1 MLRKFSNPNRF
12 QSAFTLIELL
22 VVIAIIAILAGL
34 LLPALSQAKLQAQRK
49 LCQADEMNLVGAIN
63 QYFATYSRMPVSSNA
78 VNSAAG
84 QAAGAGNSN
93 DFTFGTHGLTTILP
107 ANWPKTLAVNTEG
120 EGGKAGGG
128 NEYQNN
134 NSEVMAI
141 LRDDNFIPEFTNNVG
156 HIYNPQQTVFYSP
169 KSAGSNIP
177 NSLAGNPGLGVNDE
191 ILRDVWGMPYM
202 ISMDLGYDDKTFDAT
217 LNTMYMV
224 NHNGNTLNTPGKAIV
239 WSFGPMKIFNT
250 GVGLGVSSNKYIVTS
265 FQ

>member
-1 MLRKFSNPNRF
+1 
-12 QSAFTLIELL
+12 

-63 QYFATYSRMPVSSNA
+63 QYFSTYSRLPVSSNA
-78 VNSAAG
+78 VYVAASESPN
-84 QAAGAGNSN
+84 AGSSN
-93 DFTFGTHGLTTILP
+93 DFTFGTAGLKAP
-107 ANWPKTLAVNTEG
+107 ANWPAGQEILEAG
-120 EGGKAGGG
+120 SGGKAGGSY
-128 NEYQNN
+128 NNN

-169 KSAGSNIP
+169 KSAGTNT
-177 NSLAGNPGLGVNDE
+177 LGVMLGNPGLGNNDE
-191 ILRDVWGMPYM
+191 ILRDVWGMPYI

-217 LNTMYMV
+217 LNKMYMI
-224 NHNGNTLNTPGKAIV
+224 NHNNNVLNTPGKAIV
-239 WSFGPMKIFNT
+239 WSFGPTRTYNL
-250 GVGLGVSSNKYIVTS
+250 GVGLGVNSNKYIITS